1 MQSTV
6 GGTLQRTCM
15 NQQPFAQESPGDCE
29 TNVKSCLG
37 NTPKN
42 LLGGESPEDKCVILP
57 QDIYVHLLWQKT
69 FNNAVE
75 KTAKKS

>member
-15 NQQPFAQESPGDCE
+15 DQQPFAQKSAGDCE

-57 QDIYVHLLWQKT
+57 QDILLWQRT
-69 FNNAVE
+69 FTNAVE
-75 KTAKKS
+75 KTEKKS